1 MKKNRQPQG
10 CRFFGETFD
19 QGAGLAV
26 WVVMI
31 FIISFVIG
39 YVVLN

>member
-1 MKKNRQPQG
+1 MPEVDLSSDWLSNKAIVIY
-10 CRFFGETFD
+10 F
-19 QGAGLAV
+19 
-26 WVVMI
+26 MI